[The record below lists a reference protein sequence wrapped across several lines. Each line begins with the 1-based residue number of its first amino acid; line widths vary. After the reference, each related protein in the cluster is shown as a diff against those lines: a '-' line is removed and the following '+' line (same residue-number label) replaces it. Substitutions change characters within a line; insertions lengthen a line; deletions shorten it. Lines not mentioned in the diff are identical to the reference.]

1 VADGVRIL
9 GIDETAQALGISPD
23 TVRRHIKEGKLSA
36 KKVQTKRGPR
46 WKVTLPP
53 SQTVNSSI
61 SSQTDISDI
70 YVNSLLERI
79 KSLET
84 ELTARRSEVQQLY
97 GMLGQKALPAPA
109 PAPVSWLKRLFK

>member
-1 VADGVRIL
+1 MADGVRIL
-9 GIDETAQALGISPD
+9 GIDETAQALNISPD

-53 SQTVNSSI
+53 IQAGNSGI
-61 SSQTDISDI
+61 SSQTDI